1 MTDFYT
7 RAQYMADPAHMAGAD
22 KSKRMAAHRRYYGQF
37 VTSGTISRV
46 VNAIG
51 ADVLRAS
58 KDPHFNDIP
67 LALWDRLVPG
77 LPGSGGFSKA
87 GDYYTASG
95 GVCLAKEAAR
105 QWLETKKG

>member
-1 MTDFYT
+1 MTIYT
-7 RAQYMADPAHMAGAD
+7 RAQYIDDPAHLVGAPA
-22 KSKRMAAHRRYYGQF
+22 SSRMAAARRYYSQF
-37 VTSGTISRV
+37 VTPGTISRV

-51 ADVLRAS
+51 ADVIRAS

-87 GDYYTASG
+87 GDYYTAAG

-105 QWLETKKG
+105 QWLEAGK

>member
-1 MTDFYT
+1 MTIYT
-7 RAQYMADPAHMAGAD
+7 RAQYIADYSRSD
-22 KSKRMAAHRRYYGQF
+22 NAAHRRYYGQF
-37 VTSGTISRV
+37 VTTGTISRV
-46 VNAIG
+46 VNTIG

-67 LALWDRLVPG
+67 LALWDRLIPG

-87 GDYYTASG
+87 GDYYTVSG

-105 QWLETKKG
+105 QWLEKEKTP